1 MSKRKILYLV
11 TEDWYFCSHRLPVAR
26 AARES
31 GLQVLV
37 AARPHD
43 HVGPIRAEGFQFIPI
58 LLQRRS
64 FSLIAEIRALFEIIR
79 IYREH
84 RPQIVHH
91 IALKPVIYGSIAAR
105 LAGIPAIVNAMAG
118 LGTLF
123 IEGGG
128 FRRIARFL
136 ATTALSFALPRRA
149 SKLLLQNEDD
159 REMLIR
165 IGITSE
171 EGSTVIRGS
180 GVDIDSYHPTT
191 PPQGPLLAILPARML
206 RDKGV
211 EEFVSAAR
219 ILRARGNGLRCAL
232 VGPEDPENPSA
243 VPRRQLESWAKE
255 GAIEWWGARADM
267 PAVYAAAAIV
277 CLPSYREGLPKVL
290 LEGAASGRALI
301 ATDVPG
307 CNGVVRN
314 GDTGILVPVRDAAA
328 LADALERL
336 ASDPLLRAELGAR
349 ARSLVVKE
357 FSDSHIASQTLL
369 LYQALLSEA
378 GFG

>member
-31 GLQVLV
+31 GLEVLV

-43 HVGPIRAEGFQFIPI
+43 HVGTIRAEGFQFIPI
-58 LLQRRS
+58 LLRRRS

-136 ATTALSFALPRRA
+136 ATTAFSIALPRRA

-165 IGITSE
+165 LGITSE
-171 EGSTVIRGS
+171 KGSTVIRGS

-211 EEFVSAAR
+211 EEFVCAAR

-328 LADALERL
+328 LADALEKL

-369 LYQALLSEA
+369 LYHALLSEA